1 MLPPLF
7 DAPCPPVGVMAMFN
21 RPGIKLAI
29 CGFGVGSL
37 EGADERSKD
46 VVEVASMEV

>member
-1 MLPPLF
+1 VLPPLF

-29 CGFGVGSL
+29 CGFGGGSL
-37 EGADERSKD
+37 EGADELS
-46 VVEVASMEV
+46 VVVTPGDSTEV